1 MIVVVTLII
10 ILEYIVIVSPLQ
22 EKRRKPGNCRD
33 RDGIILPISE
43 FEISTCAMCYFYLIK
58 ENPKLFPVKQCS
70 ASNSKTVCLMEKNK
84 NNNMNYCHCPSI
96 NNASSLIY
104 IDNSIGKEKLSKQ
117 WHQCCEDAA
126 NCCNAQTYSDD
137 IDEMPEDRD
146 DACPHT
152 WDGWMCWNKT
162 LRKTSV
168 HNQCPRFLS
177 LSDYRENATKIC
189 TGNGTWW
196 VDPETL
202 QERTDYSKCL
212 SKDALQRLKFH
223 KISTIVSLSI
233 NAFGISL
240 LIPAIIVFV
249 LYRNLR
255 RQNRIKLHIN
265 LFLSLLLC
273 GITVMCWDVMIKYN
287 KIVNQQDDIV
297 QYNQHGCILLN
308 MTEHYFRSTTY
319 YWMLCEGFYLHRLL
333 LNAFVPPKRLIGYYI
348 TGWGMPLITALIYT
362 VLRISLFDNSDCW
375 IDPVT
380 GKYHGLEWILF
391 APTILCI
398 IINVFFLLNILRV
411 LVRQLSHPNEPK
423 TYRKAVKATL
433 ILIPL
438 LGVHQFFTIYRPRP
452 GDDGYYEMTMTAAV
466 IYNSQAIL
474 ISFIFFYFN
483 SEVLSNLRTSLY
495 RRRQS
500 AILERKSLTSTLN
513 SRRSS
518 AVSSGP
524 NTIQIYEGIP
534 SDLLC
539 SANNNVNN
547 HFLSTRV
554 SNGVFNH
561 GFVDI
566 ETTHL

>member
-1 MIVVVTLII
+1 MQHFLQIVIVERMIVGLILI
-10 ILEYIVIVSPLQ
+10 TILEYLVSVSPFPD
-22 EKRRKPGNCRD
+22 RRGTTGNCRD

-58 ENPKLFPVKQCS
+58 ENPKLFPVKRCS
-70 ASNSKTVCLMEKNK
+70 STNSKTVCLMEKNK
-84 NNNMNYCHCPSI
+84 NNNMHYCHCPSI

-104 IDNSIGKEKLSKQ
+104 IENSIGKKKLSKQ
-117 WHQCCEDAA
+117 WHQCCKDAA
-126 NCCNAQTYSDD
+126 NCCNEQTYSED
-137 IDEMPEDRD
+137 IDEMFEVRGDT
-146 DACPHT
+146 CPHT

-162 LRKTSV
+162 SKKTAV

-177 LSDYRENATKIC
+177 LSDYGENATKFC

-212 SKDALQRLKFH
+212 SKDALKRLE
-223 KISTIVSLSI
+223 
-233 NAFGISL
+233 
-240 LIPAIIVFV
+240 
-249 LYRNLR
+249 
-255 RQNRIKLHIN
+255 
-265 LFLSLLLC
+265 
-273 GITVMCWDVMIKYN
+273 D
-287 KIVNQQDDIV
+287 
-297 QYNQHGCILLN
+297 GCKVLN
-308 MTEHYFRSTTY
+308 MIEHYFRSTTY

-348 TGWGMPLITALIYT
+348 TGWGMPLLTALIYT
-362 VLRISLFDNSDCW
+362 VLRISLFDNSSQSAL
-375 IDPVT
+375 IELLVLT
-380 GKYHGLEWILF
+380 LIARIMVF
-391 APTILCI
+391 
-398 IINVFFLLNILRV
+398 INVFFLLNILRV

-423 TYRKAVKATL
+423 SYRKAVKATL

-452 GDDGYYEMTMTAAV
+452 GDDGYYTMTMTAAV

-500 AILERKSLTSTLN
+500 AAIERKSLTSTLN

-518 AVSSGP
+518 TVSSGP
-524 NTIQIYEGIP
+524 NRIQSHEGIP
-534 SDLLC
+534 SDLIC
-539 SANNNVNN
+539 NAYNNGNN
-547 HFLSTRV
+547 KFQPTRV
-554 SNGVFNH
+554 SNGVFNN
-561 GFVDI
+561 GFIDI